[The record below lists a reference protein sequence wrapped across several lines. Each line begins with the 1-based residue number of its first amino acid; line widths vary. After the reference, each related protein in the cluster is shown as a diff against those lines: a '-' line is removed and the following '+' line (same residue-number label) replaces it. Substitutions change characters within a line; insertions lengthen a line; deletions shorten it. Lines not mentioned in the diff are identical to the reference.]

1 MNDRLENGALAALLV
16 LTLILV
22 GFSLRSRTP
31 EASAPAGPGTSASP
45 TAGPTP
51 SRSAPSSSPTSSS
64 DSVVFLG
71 DSVAEGKS
79 ATAPAKRWTRI
90 VAAELGLT
98 EVNLGHA
105 RTGYIRMGPEGS
117 CGEAACPNFEGV
129 AAEVA
134 RAKPKTIV
142 VTGGGNDS
150 GLPADEFA
158 QAVTDTLADL
168 KKAAPGA
175 TIYVV
180 NPWWDLRPVP
190 RSLTEQTS
198 AVQAAAM
205 RADVVYLDTKQPLV
219 DKPDLMVASGTNPN
233 DAGHAILA
241 KAVADAITRSG

>member
-45 TAGPTP
+45 TAASTP
-51 SRSAPSSSPTSSS
+51 STSATSPS

-79 ATAPAKRWTRI
+79 ATTPAKRWTAI
-90 VAAELGLT
+90 VAAGLGLK

-105 RTGYIRMGPEGS
+105 RTGYVRMGPEGS
-117 CGEAACPNFEGV
+117 CGETACPNFEEA

-134 RAKPKTIV
+134 TAKPKTIV
-142 VTGGGNDS
+142 ITGGGNDS
-150 GLPADEFA
+150 GMPADEFA

-190 RSLTEQTS
+190 SSLTAQTS
-198 AVQAAAM
+198 AVEAAALK
-205 RADVVYLDTKQPLV
+205 ADVVYLDTKQPLV
-219 DKPDLMVASGTNPN
+219 DKPDLMVSSGTNPN
-233 DAGHAILA
+233 DAGHAVLA
-241 KAVADAITRSG
+241 KAVADAIAQSG

>member
-45 TAGPTP
+45 TAAPTP
-51 SRSAPSSSPTSSS
+51 STSATTSSE
-64 DSVVFLG
+64 SVVFLG

-79 ATAPAKRWTRI
+79 ATAPSKRWTRI

-117 CGEAACPNFEGV
+117 CGVAACPNFEGV

-134 RAKPKTIV
+134 KAKPKAIV

-150 GLPADEFA
+150 GLPADEFV

-168 KKAAPGA
+168 KKAAPEA

-190 RSLTEQTS
+190 SSLTDQTS
-198 AVQAAAM
+198 AVQAAAKK
-205 RADVVYLDTKQPLV
+205 AGVVYLDTKQPLV

-241 KAVADAITRSG
+241 KAVADAIARSG

>member
-22 GFSLRSRTP
+22 GFSLRSRSP
-31 EASAPAGPGTSASP
+31 EAAAPAGPGTSASP
-45 TAGPTP
+45 PASPTA
-51 SRSAPSSSPTSSS
+51 SPTSSS
-64 DSVVFLG
+64 SATASAGSVVFLG

-117 CGEAACPNFEGV
+117 CGATACPNFEGI

-134 RAKPKTIV
+134 RAKPKAIV
-142 VTGGGNDS
+142 VTGGGNDA
-150 GLPADEFA
+150 GRPAEEFA
-158 QAVTDTLADL
+158 QAVADTLTDL

-175 TIYVV
+175 TVYVV

-190 RSLTEQTS
+190 SSLSEQTS
-198 AVQAAAM
+198 AVQAAAKN
-205 RADVVYLDTKQPLV
+205 ADVIYLDTQQPLV
-219 DKPDLMVASGTNPN
+219 DKPDLMVAGGTNPN
-233 DAGHAILA
+233 DAGHAVLA
-241 KAVADAITRSG
+241 KAVADAIARSG

>member
-31 EASAPAGPGTSASP
+31 EASAPAGPATSASP
-45 TAGPTP
+45 TATATP
-51 SRSAPSSSPTSSS
+51 SPSTPSTSE
-64 DSVVFLG
+64 SVVFLG

-79 ATAPAKRWTRI
+79 ATAPAKRWTSI
-90 VAAELGLT
+90 VAAGLGLK

-105 RTGYIRMGPEGS
+105 RTGYLRKGPEGS
-117 CGEAACPNFEGV
+117 CGQTACPNFEGV

-134 RAKPKTIV
+134 KANPKTIV

-150 GLPADEFA
+150 GLPVAEFA
-158 QAVTDTLADL
+158 QAVSATLADL
-168 KKAAPGA
+168 RKAAPGA

-190 RSLTEQTS
+190 ASLTAQTS
-198 AVQAAAM
+198 EVETAAKKAE
-205 RADVVYLDTKQPLV
+205 VVYLDTRQPLV
-219 DKPDLMVASGTNPN
+219 DKPDLMVAGGTNPN
-233 DAGHAILA
+233 DAGHAALA
-241 KAVADAITRSG
+241 KAVADAIAQSG